1 MKEIQKET
9 KQYVTVYEAVDGT
22 EFTSKEECKKYE
34 ESAKCVLMAKY
45 SKLVTKSDTEWELF
59 GVGSDESIV
68 DVVRLND
75 EQDVNMILQL
85 IVLENPTT
93 SSKQPEWLI
102 EKDKRLTTALKED
115 SPVFIGRGYEQDC
128 FYLSTTAFEIV
139 NKLNSYRQCD

>member
-1 MKEIQKET
+1 MVE
-9 KQYVTVYEAVDGT
+9 KQTVIESYKTIYEAIDGT
-22 EFTSKEECKKYE
+22 EFMSKDECRKYE
-34 ESAKCVLMAKY
+34 ESAQCVLMAKY

-75 EQDVNMILQL
+75 EQDVNVILQL
-85 IVLENPTT
+85 IALENPTI

-128 FYLSTTAFEIV
+128 FYLCTTVYEMV
-139 NKLNSYRQCD
+139 SKLNSYRQ

>member
-34 ESAKCVLMAKY
+34 ESAQCVLMTKY
-45 SKLVTKSDTEWELF
+45 SKLVIKSDTEWELF

-68 DVVRLND
+68 DVVRLNN
-75 EQDVNMILQL
+75 EHDVNMILQL
-85 IVLENPTT
+85 IALENPNI

-115 SPVFIGRGYEQDC
+115 SLVFIGRGYEQDC
-128 FYLSTTAFEIV
+128 FYLCTTEFEMV
-139 NKLNSYRQCD
+139 SKLNSYRQ

>member
-34 ESAKCVLMAKY
+34 ESAQCVLMAKY

-59 GVGSDESIV
+59 GVGSNESIV

-85 IVLENPTT
+85 IALENPNI

-115 SPVFIGRGYEQDC
+115 SLVFIGRGYEQDC
-128 FYLSTTAFEIV
+128 FYLCTTEFEMV
-139 NKLNSYRQCD
+139 SKLNSYRQ

>member
-34 ESAKCVLMAKY
+34 ESAQCVLMAKY
-45 SKLVTKSDTEWELF
+45 SKLVIKSDTEWELF

-75 EQDVNMILQL
+75 EQDVNVILQL
-85 IVLENPTT
+85 IALENPTI

-115 SPVFIGRGYEQDC
+115 SLVFIGRGYEQDC
-128 FYLSTTAFEIV
+128 FYLCITEFEMV
-139 NKLNSYRQCD
+139 SKLNSYRQ